1 LNNNGLTGK
10 VQTVLGAV
18 DGECLGIT
26 STHEHIIWDMSTYFE
41 EPAAASDRRL
51 ARQPVS
57 MENLHLIRPRPH
69 INIDNMMQADE
80 RLAVSELM
88 HFKLAGGGTMVEL
101 SQKGLAR
108 DPLALARVS
117 RETGVSIVMGS
128 GYYVAISH
136 PDDMDDK
143 TEEDIAEEIVCDITV
158 GVGDTGIKSGIIGEI
173 GCSLPLGDNERKVL
187 RACAIAQRRTGAP
200 INIHP
205 SIDDVVMLEDIAV
218 LKEAGA
224 DLSRVAIS
232 HIDGFGYSLET
243 RLKVLEE
250 GCYLEY
256 DGFGQALF
264 HFFYMGRIANT
275 MSDMQKITDIIELIE
290 KGYLNQIL
298 MAQDFCF
305 KCDLAAYGGYGYAH
319 IMKNLLP
326 FMRAKGMT
334 QEQIHTLLVD
344 NPRRLLELARAEG

>member
-1 LNNNGLTGK
+1 VGK

-57 MENLHLIRPRPH
+57 LENLHLIRARPH
-69 INIDNMMQADE
+69 INIDNMVQADE
-80 RLAVSELM
+80 GMAVSELM

-101 SQKGLAR
+101 SQTGMAR

-117 RETGVSIVMGS
+117 RATGVNIIMGS

-136 PDDMDDK
+136 PDDMDSR
-143 TEEDIAEEIVCDITV
+143 TEKAIADEIVRDITV

-173 GCSLPLGDNERKVL
+173 GCSLPLADNERKVL
-187 RACAIAQRRTGAP
+187 RACAVAQRLTGVP
-200 INIHP
+200 LNFHP
-205 SIDDVVMLEDIAV
+205 SIDDEVMLEEIAI
-218 LKEAGA
+218 LKQAGA

-243 RLKVLEE
+243 RLKALEQ

-264 HFFYMGRIANT
+264 HFFYMGRIANA
-275 MSDMQKITDIIELIE
+275 MSDIQKLTDIVDLIE

-319 IMKNLLP
+319 IIKNLLP
-326 FMRAKGMT
+326 FMRAKGIT
-334 QEQIHTLLVD
+334 EEQIQVLLVE
-344 NPRRLLELARAEG
+344 NPRRFLELAPAEG

>member
-1 LNNNGLTGK
+1 MNQEDIAGK
-10 VQTVLGAV
+10 IQTVLGAV

-41 EPAAASDRRL
+41 EPERASDRGL

-69 INIDNMMQADE
+69 INIDNMIQTDE
-80 RLAVSELM
+80 QMAVSELM

-101 SQKGLAR
+101 SQNGMAR

-117 RETGVSIVMGS
+117 RATGVNIVMGS

-136 PDDMDDK
+136 PDDMNDK
-143 TEEDIAEEIVCDITV
+143 TEEDIADEIVRDITV

-173 GCSLPLGDNERKVL
+173 GCSLPLTDNERKVL

-205 SIDDVVMLEDIAV
+205 SIGDKAMQENIAI

-224 DLSRVAIS
+224 DLKRVAIS
-232 HIDGFGYSLET
+232 HTDGFGFSLET

-250 GCYLEY
+250 GCYVEY

-264 HFFYMGRIANT
+264 HFFYMGRIANA
-275 MSDMQKITDIIELIE
+275 MSDIDKITDIMELIE
-290 KGYLNQIL
+290 KGYLGQIL

-319 IMKNLLP
+319 IIKNLLP

-334 QEQIHTLLVD
+334 EEQIHALLVD
-344 NPRRLLELARAEG
+344 NPRRLLELAPVKG